1 MERTTLKR
9 AAEALRDMGL
19 KVRVQPAPVQA
30 KNRKLRP
37 DARVEVRF
45 GGHRVAY
52 VAEVKRFLRPATIGA
67 ALHQLAQY
75 GDRPLLVADHVT
87 PPLAE
92 TLRAQGVAFVDTAGN
107 AHLEDPPLFV
117 WVTGRRPPEGAR
129 PRVEGRAFQVSGL
142 RVLFALLCRPKIVE
156 LPYREIA
163 QYAGVAHGT
172 VGWVM
177 AELPKLGYVAEYRK
191 RRLLVRPERLL
202 IQWAEAYA
210 RTLRPKL
217 LLGRFQAADIGWWR
231 KFDHAKYRYLL
242 GGEPAGARMTD
253 YLKPG
258 RVTLYG
264 DRVEPK
270 FLARFGLRPDD
281 AGNVEILERFWHFNE
296 DRAGLVPAP
305 LVYAD
310 LLATGETRCLE
321 TAEMIHERILD
332 GFERLQ

>member
-1 MERTTLKR
+1 MDKRNANTEPTTLER
-9 AAEALRDMGL
+9 AAEALREMGL
-19 KVRVQPAPVQA
+19 KVRVQPAPVQGR
-30 KNRKLRP
+30 NRKLRP
-37 DARVEVRF
+37 DARVQVRF

-52 VAEVKRFLRPATIGA
+52 MAEVKRYLRPATIGA
-67 ALHQLAQY
+67 TLHQLAQY
-75 GDRPLLVADHVT
+75 GGRPLLVADHVT

-92 TLRAQGVAFVDTAGN
+92 TLRAQGVEFVDTAGN
-107 AHLEDPPLFV
+107 AYLEDPPLFV
-117 WVTGRRPPEGAR
+117 WVTGRRPSEGAQ
-129 PRVEGRAFQVSGL
+129 PRVEGRAFQASGL

-177 AELPKLGYVAEYRK
+177 AELPKLGYVADCQK

-202 IQWAEAYA
+202 VQWAEAYA

-231 KFDHAKYRYLL
+231 KFDHARYQYLL
-242 GGEPAGARMTD
+242 GGEPAGARMTH

-258 RVTLYG
+258 RVTLHG

-270 FLARFGLRPDD
+270 FLARFGAPPRQCGQR
-281 AGNVEILERFWHFNE
+281 GNPET
-296 DRAGLVPAP
+296 
-305 LVYAD
+305 
-310 LLATGETRCLE
+310 LLA
-321 TAEMIHERILD
+321 
-332 GFERLQ
+332 FQ